1 MKVVKLTESDLRKI
15 VKKVLKEQSNNLEI
29 VDAIETLGFH
39 KKSCPDKTSDI
50 GFEWCHDKKPHVII
64 QYKDGYLQLLN
75 LKTLEKWPDEVF
87 EVFTLEDL
95 PDLEQSIK
103 SMM

>member
-1 MKVVKLTESDLRKI
+1 MKIVKLTESDLRKI

-29 VDAIETLGFH
+29 VDAIETLGFQ
-39 KKSCPDKTSDI
+39 KKSCLNKKTDF
-50 GFEWCHDKKPHVII
+50 GFEWCHNKKPHIVI

-75 LKTLEKWPDEVF
+75 LKTYEKWPDKVF
-87 EVFTLEDL
+87 EVFTLDDL

>member
-39 KKSCPDKTSDI
+39 KNSCSDKTSNI
-50 GFEWCHDKKPHVII
+50 GFEWCHHNKPHVII
-64 QYKDGYLQLLN
+64 QYKNGYLQLLN
-75 LKTLEKWPDEVF
+75 LKTLEKWPDKVF
-87 EVFTLEDL
+87 EIFTLEDL